1 MLEWPWCQAFS
12 TSIPAYAGLYLD
24 ADAEMPCKL

>member
-1 MLEWPWCQAFS
+1 MQAMRKFYGQD
-12 TSIPAYAGLYLD
+12 SIPAYAGLYLD